1 VTSRQVEQVLARLHK
16 VKKSGSGWS
25 ASCPCRADDDN
36 PSISVGE
43 GADGRALIHCHR
55 GDGCSTDEIC
65 KAMGMEIGDLFPP
78 APAEKPKS
86 SSGPGRLEDTYKY
99 LDEHGRLVMEV
110 LRYRDEDG
118 KKTFRQRRPSEDGTG
133 WSWSTSG
140 IKKPLYRLPEVL
152 EAARNRHIVF
162 VVEGEKDVH
171 SIEREGYVATTNPG
185 GAGGPHQNKWLPDH
199 TASLKGAR
207 VIVVADNDEPGLR
220 HAHAVV
226 DELQKAEIPVKLRV
240 APAPYKDVS
249 EFLGAGGNLT
259 DLQELDRS
267 EPESPDSDL
276 NHEEVSKFSK
286 ILTVLQE
293 LESRKDMEDAAKLAR
308 ARGLISAELSEDLT
322 NPGRLVRWTELIEET
337 DDDGYDWLI
346 PGMLERQE
354 RVMIV
359 AAEGVGKAL
368 ALDTPIPTPSGWTT
382 MGELSVGDEVLGGDG
397 KPCRVTFTTPVMT
410 ERPCFTVRFTDG
422 TEIVADAEHQWVT
435 QTLNERESRKPAQ
448 IRTTAE
454 IAASIRAKRSTR
466 ALEHSV
472 ATVAPLD
479 LPEVDLPI
487 SPYTLGAWLGDG
499 TTLDGAI
506 TNEDDGVIERI
517 TNDGYEIVHRP
528 STKNVYGI
536 YGLKVA
542 LRGAGLLGAKH
553 IPITYLRA
561 SLDQRLDLMRG
572 LMDTDGSI
580 DKRGTCEFSV
590 IHEPLADGFL
600 ELCHTLGIKAT
611 KRKGPAMLNGIDHG
625 PRYRITF
632 RTDLPVFGLARKAAR
647 LPARLP
653 TERGRRRYIEEV
665 EPRESVPVRCIQVD
679 CPSSTYL
686 CGSEMIVTHN
696 TMLARQVAILSG
708 AGVHPFTLG
717 RMKPVRTLFVDLE
730 NPERIIRRT
739 SRKILNGVRTAYEK
753 NADPEAML
761 WVKPDGINIL
771 KAADRAA
778 LEEKIEKTKP
788 ELLVLGP
795 LYKSFVDPGNKTAE
809 ATAIEVAM
817 ILDEIRTTHGCAL
830 WLEHHA
836 PLGNS
841 LSARDLRPM
850 GSAVWMRW
858 PEFGYALAPDPTAVG
873 TDPIYDVKQWRGP
886 RDIRKWPTKMKR
898 SSLFP
903 FEVIEYSS

>member
-1 VTSRQVEQVLARLHK
+1 MTSRQVEQVLARLHK

-86 SSGPGRLEDTYKY
+86 SSGPGKLEDTYKY
-99 LDEHGRLVMEV
+99 LDEHKRLVMEV

-226 DELQKAEIPVKLRV
+226 DELQKAEIPVKLRI

-276 NHEEVSKFSK
+276 NHEEPSKFSK

-359 AAEGVGKAL
+359 AAEGVGK
-368 ALDTPIPTPSGWTT
+368 
-382 MGELSVGDEVLGGDG
+382 
-397 KPCRVTFTTPVMT
+397 
-410 ERPCFTVRFTDG
+410 
-422 TEIVADAEHQWVT
+422 
-435 QTLNERESRKPAQ
+435 
-448 IRTTAE
+448 
-454 IAASIRAKRSTR
+454 
-466 ALEHSV
+466 
-472 ATVAPLD
+472 
-479 LPEVDLPI
+479 
-487 SPYTLGAWLGDG
+487 
-499 TTLDGAI
+499 
-506 TNEDDGVIERI
+506 
-517 TNDGYEIVHRP
+517 
-528 STKNVYGI
+528 
-536 YGLKVA
+536 
-542 LRGAGLLGAKH
+542 
-553 IPITYLRA
+553 
-561 SLDQRLDLMRG
+561 
-572 LMDTDGSI
+572 
-580 DKRGTCEFSV
+580 
-590 IHEPLADGFL
+590 
-600 ELCHTLGIKAT
+600 
-611 KRKGPAMLNGIDHG
+611 
-625 PRYRITF
+625 
-632 RTDLPVFGLARKAAR
+632 
-647 LPARLP
+647 
-653 TERGRRRYIEEV
+653 
-665 EPRESVPVRCIQVD
+665 
-679 CPSSTYL
+679 
-686 CGSEMIVTHN
+686 

-817 ILDEIRTTHGCAL
+817 ILDEIRTSHNCAL

-841 LSARDLRPM
+841 LNARDLRPM

-873 TDPIYDVKQWRGP
+873 PDPIYDVKQWRGP

>member
-1 VTSRQVEQVLARLHK
+1 MTSRQVEQVLARLHK
-16 VKKSGSGWS
+16 VKRSGSGWS

-65 KAMGMEIGDLFPP
+65 KAIGMEIGDLFPP
-78 APAEKPKS
+78 PPAEKPKS
-86 SSGPGRLEDTYKY
+86 SSGPGKLEETYKY
-99 LDEHGRLVMEV
+99 VDEHRRLVMEV

-133 WSWSTSG
+133 WNWSTSG

-152 EAARNRHIVF
+152 DAARNRHIVF

-171 SIEREGYVATTNPG
+171 SIERAGYVATTNPG

-220 HAHAVV
+220 HARAVF
-226 DELQKAEIPVKLRV
+226 DELQKVEIPVKLRV
-240 APAPYKDVS
+240 CPAPYKDVS
-249 EFLGAGGNLT
+249 EFLGAGGDLA
-259 DLQELDRS
+259 DLQDLDRS
-267 EPESPDSDL
+267 ESESPDSDL
-276 NHEEVSKFSK
+276 NHEEPSKFSK

-293 LESRKDMEDAAKLAR
+293 LESRDDIEDAAKLAR

-359 AAEGVGKAL
+359 AAEGVGK
-368 ALDTPIPTPSGWTT
+368 
-382 MGELSVGDEVLGGDG
+382 
-397 KPCRVTFTTPVMT
+397 
-410 ERPCFTVRFTDG
+410 
-422 TEIVADAEHQWVT
+422 
-435 QTLNERESRKPAQ
+435 
-448 IRTTAE
+448 
-454 IAASIRAKRSTR
+454 
-466 ALEHSV
+466 
-472 ATVAPLD
+472 
-479 LPEVDLPI
+479 
-487 SPYTLGAWLGDG
+487 
-499 TTLDGAI
+499 
-506 TNEDDGVIERI
+506 
-517 TNDGYEIVHRP
+517 
-528 STKNVYGI
+528 
-536 YGLKVA
+536 
-542 LRGAGLLGAKH
+542 
-553 IPITYLRA
+553 
-561 SLDQRLDLMRG
+561 
-572 LMDTDGSI
+572 
-580 DKRGTCEFSV
+580 
-590 IHEPLADGFL
+590 
-600 ELCHTLGIKAT
+600 
-611 KRKGPAMLNGIDHG
+611 
-625 PRYRITF
+625 
-632 RTDLPVFGLARKAAR
+632 
-647 LPARLP
+647 
-653 TERGRRRYIEEV
+653 
-665 EPRESVPVRCIQVD
+665 
-679 CPSSTYL
+679 
-686 CGSEMIVTHN
+686 

-739 SRKILNGVRTAYEK
+739 SRKILNGVRAAYEK

-817 ILDEIRTTHGCAL
+817 ILDEIRTSHGCAL

-903 FEVIEYSS
+903 FEVVEYSS